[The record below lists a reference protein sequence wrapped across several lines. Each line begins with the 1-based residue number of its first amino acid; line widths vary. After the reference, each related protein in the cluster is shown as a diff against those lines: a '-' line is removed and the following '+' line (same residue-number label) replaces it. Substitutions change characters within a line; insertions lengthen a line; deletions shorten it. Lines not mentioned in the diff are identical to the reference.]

1 MAASIRRGG
10 RYRVTWHRK
19 PSGLGALLNRQAET
33 ESTISYVIVDEG
45 QAIRLQY
52 QRAGGTGEVDERVA
66 IARRP
71 LTYGQRLFWLCP
83 GCNRRAAILYYRAGW
98 LTAGRFRCRHCHGLT
113 YRSCQE
119 ADKRVYA
126 IVRQMHDA
134 PALDD
139 VAALAALP
147 TGDTLAELRGAF
159 LLLKAYDI
167 ARKQNRRELRKLGV
181 KTDDLP
187 IF

>member
-1 MAASIRRGG
+1 
-10 RYRVTWHRK
+10 VTWHRK
-19 PSGLGALLNRQAET
+19 PGGLGALLNRPAEP
-33 ESTISYVIVDEG
+33 ESTIAYIVVDEG
-45 QAIRLQY
+45 QAVRLQY
-52 QRAGGTGEVDERVA
+52 QRTEGTGEVDERVA

-126 IVRQMHDA
+126 LVRDMNN
-134 PALDD
+134 P
-139 VAALAALP
+139 AALAALP
-147 TGDTLAELRGAF
+147 MVETLADLRGAF
-159 LLLKAYDI
+159 LMLKAHDI
-167 ARKQNRRELRKLGV
+167 VMKRSRRELRKLGV